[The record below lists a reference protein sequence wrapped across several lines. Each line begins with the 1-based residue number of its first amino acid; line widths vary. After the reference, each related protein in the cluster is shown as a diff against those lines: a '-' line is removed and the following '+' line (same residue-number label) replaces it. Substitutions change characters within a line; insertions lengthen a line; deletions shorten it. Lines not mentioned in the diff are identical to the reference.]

1 MGRCCATK
9 TRVLRVPASQ
19 LPAFLAQLK
28 ARTRAQAA
36 AAAAQR
42 KKEAAATKQYAAH
55 RARNK
60 KRRSRG
66 QSEEED
72 TYDDY
77 ELEYPPAPVYTDT
90 LDASFSAL
98 WAAAPPGTTLRFTRH
113 GSEPPADD
121 LWGEWQAALPLNTL
135 PGAASGAAR
144 ALPPGAAAQDGGLAA
159 AGALLQAGYLVLPPN
174 AVRVA
179 LAALRASGPGPC
191 LRASGAVSPSCVVAN
206 SVSCVSFHLFS
217 LSLVA
222 CLQIERSDT
231 AKQELR
237 RAKGCLRLRRGCL
250 RRRCL
255 RARRT
260 RWCAW

>member
-28 ARTRAQAA
+28 ARARAQAA

-42 KKEAAATKQYAAH
+42 KKEAAAMKQYAAH

-72 TYDDY
+72 DY
-77 ELEYPPAPVYTDT
+77 GCDEYAPAPVYADT
-90 LDASFSAL
+90 LHASFSAL

-113 GSEPPADD
+113 GSEPPNDD

-135 PGAASGAAR
+135 PGAVSGAAR
-144 ALPPGAAAQDGGLAA
+144 ALPPGAAAQDSGLAA

-174 AVRVA
+174 AVA
-179 LAALRASGPGPC
+179 
-191 LRASGAVSPSCVVAN
+191 
-206 SVSCVSFHLFS
+206 
-217 LSLVA
+217 
-222 CLQIERSDT
+222 
-231 AKQELR
+231 R
-237 RAKGCLRLRRGCL
+237 RAGRAARQ
-250 RRRCL
+250 
-255 RARRT
+255 RARPVPARF
-260 RWCAW
+260 WSCIAVMCGCE